1 MSKIPRSSCF
11 KRTAQIC
18 VEYVDNI
25 KILCSLVGF
34 PFQKGRHQLSNIP
47 SWAEDQCAVI
57 KFKPYIFYPHKKIYV
72 QLTVNHV
79 DYSNAAFVHEATIP
93 WVESVNISQFTACV
107 TRAGR
112 NDYPSDSFATV
123 DWIAYQGAPSGGVT
137 GEEKFS
143 RWWTGTIC
151 QAVTLPNVSI
161 LSDPRVWPSL
171 FLSSFMIKP
180 KKLRQRKS

>member
-18 VEYVDNI
+18 VEYPDNI
-25 KILCSLVGF
+25 KIFCSFVGF
-34 PFQKGRHQLSNIP
+34 PFQKGRHQLPNIP

-72 QLTVNHV
+72 QLTVNHAN
-79 DYSNAAFVHEATIP
+79 YSDANFVHEATIP

-151 QAVTLPNVSI
+151 QTVTLPNVSI
-161 LSDPRVWPSL
+161 LIVIPGCGHLYSQNRL
-171 FLSSFMIKP
+171 
-180 KKLRQRKS
+180 

>member
-1 MSKIPRSSCF
+1 MQRLSFI
-11 KRTAQIC
+11 KRLA
-18 VEYVDNI
+18 
-25 KILCSLVGF
+25 LCSLLGF
-34 PFQKGRHQLSNIP
+34 PFQKGRYQLPNIP
-47 SWAEDQCAVI
+47 SWAEDQCAAI

-79 DYSNAAFVHEATIP
+79 NYSDATFVHEATIP

-123 DWIAYQGAPSGGVT
+123 DWIAYQGAPPGGVT
-137 GEEKFS
+137 GEEKFA

-151 QAVTLPNVSI
+151 QTISLPNVCV
-161 LSDPRVWPSL
+161 LGDPRDITIIILTLIHDS
-171 FLSSFMIKP
+171 
-180 KKLRQRKS
+180 